1 MKLFYEIPPLFVRS
15 TILDRYIER
24 QNAAR
29 ASISF
34 RMIYDPL
41 VSVKS
46 EFGQSSLSNR
56 RFGSDESTESFSN
69 KVQSE
74 TSNFQKLKD
83 LGYSLIYIYN
93 SYGHVVRDFESEAK
107 TR

>member
-1 MKLFYEIPPLFVRS
+1 
-15 TILDRYIER
+15 
-24 QNAAR
+24 
-29 ASISF
+29 
-34 RMIYDPL
+34 MIYDPL

-74 TSNFQKLKD
+74 TSNFQKLKEIEN
-83 LGYSLIYIYN
+83 SLIYTVYN
-93 SYGHVVRDFESEAK
+93 LSVLIDMFTS
-107 TR
+107 

>member
-1 MKLFYEIPPLFVRS
+1 
-15 TILDRYIER
+15 
-24 QNAAR
+24 
-29 ASISF
+29 
-34 RMIYDPL
+34 MIYDPL

-74 TSNFQKLKD
+74 TSHFQKSKD
-83 LGYSLIYIYN
+83 LGNSHKFSFIQAVLWLHGYSN
-93 SYGHVVRDFESEAK
+93 NTVF
-107 TR
+107 

>member
-1 MKLFYEIPPLFVRS
+1 M
-15 TILDRYIER
+15 
-24 QNAAR
+24 
-29 ASISF
+29 SISF

-74 TSNFQKLKD
+74 TSKFQNIKD
-83 LGYSLIYIYN
+83 TGNSLIYIMVHYSSGGTKLGRYLPKN
-93 SYGHVVRDFESEAK
+93 QHTQRKLLNFENWVNGEVSKSAK
-107 TR
+107 F